1 MQRLSRGYV
10 TWLLYAVFG
19 CMAFLLNGLGAVL
32 APLQMELG
40 VKRGDVAFYPS
51 LFALGL
57 VVVGLTGGSLVD
69 RIGRGA
75 TLRLSSG
82 GMMVGGLFFALPG
95 RLPTLIGALLLGLG
109 AALLIQLMPAM
120 LAALHAK
127 SATAAV
133 GEANGV
139 ASAASV
145 VAPIAVGA
153 ALWLGLGWRV
163 GYLAVPML
171 ALAAVFFPVW
181 HLNVP
186 ARQVVVD
193 KPGSPRAGLLFG
205 RWFDLLVAVSVEFC
219 MVFWAASAMGD
230 WHHATAGQAPAL
242 ASLFL
247 VGMATGRFLA
257 SPITHLLPDTH
268 VLILTSI
275 GAAAAGFV
283 LFWSAPTLVVAAS
296 GLAVTG
302 LGVAL
307 LYPTLVSL
315 VVATW
320 PHAPDRAAARAAL
333 ASGLAIGV
341 TPFLLGRLSDLIGL
355 RDAYLIVP
363 ALLVILT
370 VRTLPALRLP
380 QASE

>member
-1 MQRLSRGYV
+1 MRRLSRGYV

-32 APLQMELG
+32 APLQMEIR

-69 RIGRGA
+69 RIGRAA
-75 TLRLSSG
+75 TLRLSTG
-82 GMMVGGLFFALPG
+82 AMVVGGLFFALPG
-95 RLPTLIGALLLGLG
+95 KIPTLIGALLLGLG
-109 AALLIQLMPAM
+109 AALLIQLMPTM

-145 VAPIAVGA
+145 VAPLAVGA

-163 GYLAVPML
+163 GYLAVPLL
-171 ALAAVFFPVW
+171 ALAIVFLPIW
-181 HLNVP
+181 RLHVP
-186 ARQVVVD
+186 AKQIVVD
-193 KPGSPRAGLLFG
+193 EPGSPRPGPLFG

-219 MVFWAASAMGD
+219 MVFWAASAMGE

-257 SPITHLLPDTH
+257 SAITGLLSHPP
-268 VLILTSI
+268 VLILTSL
-275 GAAAAGFV
+275 GVAAAGFA
-283 LFWSAPTLVVAAS
+283 LFWLAPTLVTAAA

-307 LYPTLVSL
+307 LYPTLVSV

-341 TPFLLGRLSDLIGL
+341 TPFLLGRLSDAIGL

-363 ALLVILT
+363 ALLVVLT
-370 VRTLPALRLP
+370 VRTLPGLRLA
-380 QASE
+380 QTSE